1 MVTWGDEIS
10 GGYCSSVKAA
20 LRGVHKVYPTRKAFA
35 PILKDGRYCC
45 DLGNQNYGGDC
56 SIVKATLR
64 GLIRSTPAAFAA
76 ILKDP
81 TVVTWGGKYDGGVC
95 SNVKAT
101 LIGVDKIYFTSN
113 AL

>member
-10 GGYCSSVKAA
+10 GGYCSNVKAA

-45 DLGNQNYGGDC
+45 DLGNQNYGGDG

-64 GLIRSTPAAFAA
+64 GVNQIYSSCICRSFEGSDCGYLGWQIRPWR
-76 ILKDP
+76 LK
-81 TVVTWGGKYDGGVC
+81 
-95 SNVKAT
+95 
-101 LIGVDKIYFTSN
+101 
-113 AL
+113 